1 MSTLKLRYAN
11 VGSLSNLSLSIYDSY
26 LIPANYLM
34 AILLMFSKAIFGF
47 IVYGCHTAMEQFRCD
62 LTIVL

>member
-11 VGSLSNLSLSIYDSY
+11 VGSLSLSIYDSS
-26 LIPANYLM
+26 LIPANSLM
-34 AILLMFSKAIFGF
+34 AILLMFSKAIFCF
-47 IVYGCHTAMEQFRCD
+47 IIYGCHIAMEQFRCD